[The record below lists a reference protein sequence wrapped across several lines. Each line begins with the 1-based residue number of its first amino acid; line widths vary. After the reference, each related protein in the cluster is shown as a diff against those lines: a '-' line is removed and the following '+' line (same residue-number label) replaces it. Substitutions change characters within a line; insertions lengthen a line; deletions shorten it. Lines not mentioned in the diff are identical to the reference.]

1 MEKWRI
7 LLCARIHHW
16 FWGEG
21 GFNFSFYSVQDC
33 RCGCWPCWAEYAW
46 PSQPPRAGQH
56 TFLHGTSVT
65 FWYLTH
71 PLRKRPN
78 SYLLY
83 KLQIDHRYSRYRA
96 DAYCI
101 CSVSR
106 SVWWGIYFISI
117 LQYFAQCHV
126 KYPKLCAIK
135 QFTWWV
141 GLSVGSLWIK
151 K

>member
-1 MEKWRI
+1 MK
-7 LLCARIHHW
+7 LFSGLSQAGVVTFKHW
-16 FWGEG
+16 KQIR
-21 GFNFSFYSVQDC
+21 FNLGC
-33 RCGCWPCWAEYAW
+33 LARCGCWPCWAKYAW
-46 PSQPPRAGQH
+46 PSQPPWAGQH
-56 TFLHGTSVT
+56 TFLHRTSVT

-71 PLRKRPN
+71 LSRKRPN
-78 SYLLY
+78 SYLLF

-101 CSVSR
+101 CSISR

-117 LQYFAQCHV
+117 LHLHMSCKIF
-126 KYPKLCAIK
+126 KIIWPIK

-141 GLSVGSLWIK
+141 GLSLGLLLIK